1 MKKREEIGFVGTGN
15 MAEAI
20 IAGLLR
26 VKFTATEHIMA
37 FDTEPRLPDCIN
49 LKKEVCGKY

>member
-1 MKKREEIGFVGTGN
+1 MKKRKEIGFVGTGN
-15 MAEAI
+15 MAEAL

-26 VKFTATEHIMA
+26 VKFTAAEQIMA
-37 FDTEPRLPDCIN
+37 FDTELRLPDCIN